1 MPRYAPLSLVLST
14 LITVLSPTP
23 IPASVPAALKL
34 LAHLQL
40 LDRQLIAEAARALDA
55 HKEIVAEIYGE
66 CRSPNAVNERKQ
78 EFGAL
83 SNDEIQVLKRIIKRG
98 RRVEDRLF
106 IASMWIRHWVRP
118 WCSPSAVIADSFVAY
133 HRLAKLFP
141 LARNDPADHS
151 ILLPSTPRR
160 ASGPSDSEE
169 DEINLY
175 QINDAVRSSSLE
187 NIQECD

>member
-66 CRSPNAVNERKQ
+66 CRSPNAVNEMKQ
-78 EFGAL
+78 ELGAL

-106 IASMWIRHWVRP
+106 IASMWIRHWVRS
-118 WCSPSAVIADSFVAY
+118 WCSPF
-133 HRLAKLFP
+133 R
-141 LARNDPADHS
+141 
-151 ILLPSTPRR
+151 
-160 ASGPSDSEE
+160 SD
-169 DEINLY
+169 
-175 QINDAVRSSSLE
+175 
-187 NIQECD
+187 C